1 MLKAAIIYIPG
12 SGGSFLRR
20 ALSLSNQSIFENAFE
35 TKSSQ
40 EKFSLFNN
48 WNEYDWKSA
57 ETLYRPLYRLNQQ
70 DFIDFEVSN
79 LFLIDAWHP
88 VEFTECDQSQRCWE
102 KGAWPNL
109 IMISINR
116 SFRPFIESNSG
127 RKKYSVDWDKEQQ
140 AMTDIRAIYQDK
152 IIDLDFTDMLNEQK
166 FLRQIESIS
175 FKLSLN
181 LEINLA
187 SSLWQK
193 WIDKSNRIWKK

>member
-12 SGGSFLRR
+12 CGGSFLRR
-20 ALSLSNQSIFENAFE
+20 TLSLSDQLIFEKAFE

-48 WNEYDWKSA
+48 WNESDWKSA
-57 ETLYRPLYRLNQQ
+57 ETLYRPLYRLGRQ
-70 DFIDFEVSN
+70 DFVDFKVSN

-88 VEFTECDQSQRCWE
+88 TEFTEHDRSQKCWE

-109 IMISINR
+109 IIINVNE
-116 SFRPFIESNSG
+116 SFRQFIESNRV
-127 RKKYSVDWDKEQQ
+127 RKKYSVDWNKEQQ
-140 AMTDIRAIYQDK
+140 AITDIREIYQDR

-181 LEINLA
+181 LEISLA
-187 SSLWQK
+187 SSLWQT
-193 WIDKSNRIWKK
+193 WFDKSNKIWQK